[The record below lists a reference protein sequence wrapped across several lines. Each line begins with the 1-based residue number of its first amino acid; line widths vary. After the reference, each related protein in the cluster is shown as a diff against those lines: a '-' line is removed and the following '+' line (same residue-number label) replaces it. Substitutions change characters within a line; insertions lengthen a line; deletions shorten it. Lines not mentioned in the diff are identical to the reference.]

1 MATEAKREKMA
12 NPSRD
17 LLIAMAELTLT
28 QLGIPGALACC
39 AYLAGRWHVH
49 TERNG
54 ADPERS

>member
-1 MATEAKREKMA
+1 MATEAERAKA
-12 NPSRD
+12 VNQSRD

-28 QLGIPGALACC
+28 QLGIPGALACW